1 MQQVDRRREAGSAL
15 FVAVVMLVLMGFLG
29 LGALNR
35 VTLDEQVSGF
45 QNRARNAFYAAEGA
59 VAEARRLVQVN
70 ATSRGVQPGFY
81 SAAAKR
87 YVGDTGL
94 YDREAGNLPRYYGD
108 PAFPAPIRY
117 LKDGGPVEGFSL
129 QPGQGLV
136 KTLWQINVIGESPD
150 GSSSRLEVVAVVQM
164 GSTASGYH

>member
-1 MQQVDRRREAGSAL
+1 MVRTHRKREAGSAL

-29 LGALNR
+29 IGALNR
-35 VTLDEQVSGF
+35 VTLDEQVTGF
-45 QNRARNAFYAAEGA
+45 QNRARTAFYAAEGA
-59 VAEARRLVQVN
+59 VAEARRIVQIN
-70 ATSRGVQPGFY
+70 ATNRGASPGFHTQG
-81 SAAAKR
+81 AAR
-87 YVGDTGL
+87 QVGDTVL
-94 YDREAGNLPRYYGD
+94 YDREGGSLPNYYGD
-108 PAFPAPIRY
+108 PEFPSAIRY

-136 KTLWQINVIGESPD
+136 KTLWQINVVGESAD

>member
-1 MQQVDRRREAGSAL
+1 MSQHNRKLEGGSAL
-15 FVAVVMLVLMGFLG
+15 FVAVVMLVMMGFLG

-45 QNRARNAFYAAEGA
+45 QNRARTAFYAAEGA
-59 VAEARRLVQVN
+59 IAEARRIVQVN
-70 ATSRGVQPGFY
+70 ATNRGVQPAFHTAG
-81 SAAAKR
+81 SKAQ
-87 YVGDTGL
+87 VGDATL
-94 YDREAGNLPRYYGD
+94 YDREGGNLPSYYGD
-108 PAFPAPIRY
+108 PAFPQAIRY

-136 KTLWQINVIGESPD
+136 KTLWQINVLGESPD